1 LILLL
6 GFQAEAPFAFAFVP
20 TAIALVVGTVGSCI
34 GLFIARRTDLMPL
47 GGAIVG
53 FSIAAMFY
61 VGMIGVQFSA
71 AKHWDSLSVTI
82 SVLLSAS
89 FGAAALARGH
99 LSPDIGGRLLS
110 AALLTASIMSTCL
123 VGMSALTLTPDPNI
137 VVQHDTTLPV
147 LFGISLTAV
156 VMLIVSLGIVGTLID
171 RYVAEIE
178 SAKHDLER
186 TSAGL
191 ADALKAAEAA
201 NEVKARFVANMS
213 HELRT
218 PLNAIIGF
226 SDVLRN
232 ETFGP
237 LGQQRYREYA
247 SDIRESGKHLLHL
260 VNDILELSKAD
271 AGQIR
276 LYEEI
281 VDLNSTIAM
290 CIRQIKQEADGRE
303 VQLSTELK
311 AGGAQLRVDKYRL
324 QQILLNLLS
333 NAIKFTL
340 SGGQVRVS
348 TQSHG
353 NGLVI
358 SIADTGIGMT
368 AEEIPVAL
376 NRFGQIDNRL
386 SRRYEGAG
394 LGLPL
399 SKHLVELHGG
409 ILEIES
415 ERGAGTKVTVVFPPE
430 RVDQTVGLKMA

>member
-1 LILLL
+1 
-6 GFQAEAPFAFAFVP
+6 
-20 TAIALVVGTVGSCI
+20 
-34 GLFIARRTDLMPL
+34 M
-47 GGAIVG
+47 
-53 FSIAAMFY
+53 
-61 VGMIGVQFSA
+61 
-71 AKHWDSLSVTI
+71 
-82 SVLLSAS
+82 
-89 FGAAALARGH
+89 
-99 LSPDIGGRLLS
+99 
-110 AALLTASIMSTCL
+110 
-123 VGMSALTLTPDPNI
+123 
-137 VVQHDTTLPV
+137 
-147 LFGISLTAV
+147 
-156 VMLIVSLGIVGTLID
+156 
-171 RYVAEIE
+171 
-178 SAKHDLER
+178 ER

-191 ADALKAAEAA
+191 VAALKAAEAA

-232 ETFGP
+232 EIFGP

-276 LYEEI
+276 LHEEI
-281 VDLNSTIAM
+281 IDLNSTIAM
-290 CIRQIKQEADGRE
+290 CIRQMKQEAEDRE
-303 VQLSTELK
+303 VHLATELN
-311 AGGAQLRVDKYRL
+311 ARRHRLRVDKYRL

-340 SGGQVRVS
+340 SGGQVCVS
-348 TQSHG
+348 TRSHAD
-353 NGLVI
+353 GLVI

-368 AEEIPVAL
+368 SEEIPVAL

-399 SKHLVELHGG
+399 AKHLVELHGG
-409 ILEIES
+409 TLRNRE
-415 ERGAGTKVTVVFPPE
+415 
-430 RVDQTVGLKMA
+430 